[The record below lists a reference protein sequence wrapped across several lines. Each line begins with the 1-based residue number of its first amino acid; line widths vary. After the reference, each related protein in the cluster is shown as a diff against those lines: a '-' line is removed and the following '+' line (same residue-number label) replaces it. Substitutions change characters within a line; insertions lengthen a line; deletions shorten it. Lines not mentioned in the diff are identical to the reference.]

1 MRMPS
6 YLREMLMGVPSL
18 LRPTFLRSGQTYTW
32 SDLKADSI
40 AGFTVAMIQIPQSMA
55 LALIAGLPAVYGL
68 YASLFGFIASL
79 WGSSR
84 QLSTGPVAIV
94 SFLTLTSLIPL
105 ASPGSPEYLGLAATL
120 AFLVGVIYLLMGLF
134 RLGFILQLVP
144 HSVVFGFSSAAAVII
159 IITQIPSLLG
169 ITPAQHDLAFETVSS
184 ILRML
189 PSLSFPTLIVGMCA
203 TVFLF
208 FSRRLPDVFPAGL
221 IVLCG
226 AVLASYVF
234 SIGNYGVTLVGAVPQ
249 SLPSF
254 AFPWFEA
261 ETFVVLIPKAALIA
275 LVGFVGAH
283 ASAKIAARRT
293 REHLDTDQE
302 LTGQGLANIVTS
314 FFRGFPLG
322 GSFTRTAVNVAA
334 GGRTAISAVVTA
346 LMTVLALLYLAPLFT
361 YLPKAVL
368 AAIVIASAIPLIDIA
383 RLRAMYRVSATDGF
397 VAFLTFFI
405 AFVLRPDDAIFI
417 GIVVALMLFIR
428 QTVWGP
434 HVTEIGVD
442 RDLQILRGDIEE
454 PSVDT
459 FPGVAIARI
468 GMAVYYANATHIVG
482 ELDKLIAGHVI
493 RERAPVKTLVLDM
506 AGVNLIDVTA
516 IEVLEEYFT
525 SLRERGIAV
534 CTIYMRRSVRGALA
548 RVVNFPS
555 FKMFQNIAQMRHAL
569 WLAHR

>member
-1 MRMPS
+1 MRT
-6 YLREMLMGVPSL
+6 YLSETLARIPSL
-18 LRPTFLRSGQTYTW
+18 LRPTFLRPGAAYSW

-55 LALIAGLPAVYGL
+55 LALIAGLPVVFGL

-94 SFLTLTSLIPL
+94 SFLTFSSLIPL
-105 ASPGSPEYLGLAATL
+105 ASPGSPEYIGLAATL
-120 AFLVGVIYLLMGLF
+120 ALLAGIIYLLMGLF

-169 ITPAQHDLAFETVSS
+169 ISVAQHGLVFETVWN
-184 ILRML
+184 IVRTL
-189 PSLSFPTLIVGMCA
+189 PSLSFPTLAVGVCA
-203 TVFLF
+203 LSLLL
-208 FSRRLPDVFPAGL
+208 FSRKLRDLFPAAL
-221 IVLCG
+221 IVL
-226 AVLASYVF
+226 AASMLADFVF
-234 SIGNYGVTLVGAVPQ
+234 SLGGHGVELVGTVPQ

-254 AFPWFEA
+254 SLPWFDA
-261 ETFVVLIPKAALIA
+261 GAFVVLIPKAALIA

-283 ASAKIAARRT
+283 ASAKVAARIT

-302 LTGQGLANIVTS
+302 LTGQGLANIVTG
-314 FFRGFPLG
+314 FFQGFPLS
-322 GSFTRTAVNVAA
+322 GSFTRTAVNVTA
-334 GGRTAISAVVTA
+334 GGRTAVSAVITA
-346 LMTVLALLYLAPLFT
+346 AMTVFALLYLAPLFS
-361 YLPKAVL
+361 YLPHAVL
-368 AAIVIASAIPLIDIA
+368 AAIVIFSAIPLIDIA
-383 RLRAMYRVSATDGF
+383 RMREMYRVSATDGI
-397 VAFLTFFI
+397 VAFLTFFM

-417 GIVVALMLFIR
+417 GIVAALMLFIR

-434 HVTEIGVD
+434 HVVEIGVD
-442 RDLQILRGDIEE
+442 RELQILRTDIHE

-459 FPGVAIARI
+459 FPGVAVVRI

-482 ELDKLIAGHVI
+482 ELDKILARHVI

-506 AGVNLIDVTA
+506 AGVNLIDITA

-525 SLRERGIAV
+525 SLRERGIGV
-534 CTIYMRRSVRGALA
+534 CTIYLRRSVREALA
-548 RVVNFPS
+548 RAVDFPS
-555 FKMFQNIAQMRHAL
+555 FRAFQNIAEMRHAL
-569 WLAHR
+569 WLAHK